1 MYAIVETG
9 GKQYRAAKDE
19 VIVVDKLEGDEGS
32 ELTLSKV
39 LMLVDGEST
48 QIGSPLVKGVEVTVE
63 IVKQGKGPKINAFN
77 YKPKKN
83 ERKRWGHRQP
93 LTRVLV
99 KEIKVS

>member
-19 VIVVDKLEGDEGS
+19 VIVVDKLEGEEGT

-39 LMLVDGEST
+39 LMVVDGEGT